1 MTNSKHINKEH
12 SAIIDRLGGTGAVAR
27 LFEVSDPTVSIWRK
41 TQIPKARMMYIKLA
55 YPSVIEGDSIRKVFR

>member
-1 MTNSKHINKEH
+1 MTKSKQLNKEH

-27 LFEVSDPTVSIWRK
+27 IFEVSDPTVSIWRK

-55 YPSVIEGDSIRKVFR
+55 YPSVIQSECIPSSN